1 MFKEGNQ
8 IVVKATGEEGF
19 IYDTTALDDGRIL
32 VAITDATTMTVRF
45 MHESNLELK
54 KCFYSKDGVCDYRS
68 GYGLY
73 ACTKCKEKREE
84 FNKYD

>member
-8 IVVKATGEEGF
+8 IVVKATGQEGF
-19 IYDTTALDDGRIL
+19 IYDTTSPLEDGRIL
-32 VAITDATTMTVRF
+32 VATTEDTTMTVRF

-54 KCFYSKDGVCDYRS
+54 KCSYTKDGVCDYSS

-73 ACTKCKEKREE
+73 ACAKCKEERGV
-84 FNKYD
+84 